1 MATTT
6 YVFTINHVAKML
18 DEDPELLE
26 AIVSNDD
33 KLSYGDIISVY
44 DGTEEA
50 ITALTNNGMA
60 ELRQMLADARRST
73 EEWNNFLEGFIS
85 DPDVIER
92 IKAKS
97 PRQQPGG
104 YDG

>member
-1 MATTT
+1 MATIT

-33 KLSYGDIISVY
+33 NLSYGDIISVY

-50 ITALTNNGMA
+50 ITALTNNGME

-73 EEWNNFLEGFIS
+73 EEWNNFLEDFVS

-92 IKAKS
+92 IQAKS
-97 PRQQPGG
+97 PR
-104 YDG
+104 